1 MMNGKVVTI
10 VAALLAFLVVPV
22 ASFAAGAPFYGCVV
36 KVIDGDSLLLRAG
49 KKNIEIRLYGV
60 DSPEYNQPFA
70 GKAKA
75 LAKKNVLDQNVLV
88 RPVAYDSYQRLVAIV
103 EYDGQSLNSELVGA
117 GLAWVY
123 PHYCHRKICRSW
135 QQREDAARAEKRG
148 LWSADR
154 PVPPWQ
160 WRARGRH

>member
-1 MMNGKVVTI
+1 MNRKVVTV
-10 VAALLAFLVVPV
+10 VAALLAFLVAPV
-22 ASFAAGAPFYGCVV
+22 WAGEPFYGSVV
-36 KVIDGDSLLLRAG
+36 KVIDGDSLLLRTG

-75 LAKKNVLDQNVLV
+75 LAKQSVLDQKVLV
-88 RPVAYDSYQRLVAIV
+88 RPVAYDSFQRLVAIV
-103 EYDGQSLNSELVGA
+103 EYDGRTLNSELVGA

-123 PHYCHRKICRSW
+123 PHYCRKKICRSW
-135 QQREDAARAEKRG
+135 QQREDAARVKKKG
-148 LWSADR
+148 LWSGDR

-160 WRARGRH
+160 WRVRDRH